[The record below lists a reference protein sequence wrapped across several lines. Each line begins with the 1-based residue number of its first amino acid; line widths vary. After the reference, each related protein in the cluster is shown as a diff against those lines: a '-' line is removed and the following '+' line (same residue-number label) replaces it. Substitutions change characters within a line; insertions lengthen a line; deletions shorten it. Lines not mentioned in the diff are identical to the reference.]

1 TVVATLGKPGI
12 GTAITGM
19 AVAVNALGNWV
30 FVFGHFGAPELG
42 LVGSAISSVVTSV
55 VMLIAFMLVIR
66 FDRRLHRYRL
76 LGRWWKPEWKRFADV
91 LRIGL
96 PICGTIIAEAGMFN
110 GAAFAMGRIGETEL
124 AAHTVAL
131 QFAAIAFQVP
141 FGVGQA
147 ATIRV
152 GLAYGARDNAAIA
165 LAGKVATQLG
175 IGFMV
180 LSAGAMLAFPYQLLH
195 LYIDPAAPEN
205 ARMVVLAMQYMVVA
219 AAFQLF
225 DGAQAV
231 GASML
236 RGLQD
241 TRVPMLIA
249 IFGYWVPG
257 VGTALWLGLFTPFG
271 GLGVWIG
278 LLVGL
283 VFVAALLHWRWSRRA
298 SLGLLPA

>member
-1 TVVATLGKPGI
+1 
-12 GTAITGM
+12 
-19 AVAVNALGNWV
+19 
-30 FVFGHFGAPELG
+30 
-42 LVGSAISSVVTSV
+42 
-55 VMLIAFMLVIR
+55 
-66 FDRRLHRYRL
+66 
-76 LGRWWKPEWKRFADV
+76 
-91 LRIGL
+91 
-96 PICGTIIAEAGMFN
+96 MFN
-110 GAAFAMGRIGETEL
+110 GAAFVMGRIGETEL
-124 AAHTVAL
+124 AAHTLAL

-152 GLAYGARDNAAIA
+152 GLAFGARDRAAIA

-175 IGFMV
+175 IGFMA
-180 LSAGAMLAFPYQLLH
+180 LSAGVMMLFPMQLLR
-195 LYIDPAAPEN
+195 LYIDPSAPEN
-205 ARMVVLAMQYMVVA
+205 ARVVALALQYMMVA

-257 VGTALWLGLFTPFG
+257 VGTALWLGLFTSIG
-271 GLGVWIG
+271 GIGVWIG

-283 VFVAALLHWRWSRRA
+283 IFVAALLNWRWSMRA
-298 SLGLLPA
+298 RLGLLPA